1 MIKTSIFKKNIALIS
16 AVALCFC
23 LCYSCHS
30 PHKNLPIL
38 NMEDMYRIGLE
49 QIDEQY
55 KNYSSADCIFLKNT
69 SLISPASIQN
79 IHCYKNDLY
88 ILLPESVLQY
98 DLSTGNLVYR
108 YKPLL
113 PVNFVDFSFDSSSKT
128 AYILDNKN
136 AQVLKV
142 DLTNDHREVIKL
154 DSAYTYAMIKRI
166 KGNTFLIPKQT
177 VPLPSFVTVDFDRNE
192 VKAYATEIAHNKE
205 VERIPE
211 GSDSKWKKYP
221 LYVGDEVKNGVL
233 LKYLFDERVYLCT
246 IDSISANYHM
256 KMGSQKVKTKYP
268 WNATKL
274 KNNKRYRIK
283 KFWHGSQKTYVLH
296 QEIVENI
303 LGVFDYKGLSQ
314 FKDKE
319 PVNGFSG
326 FVAKSFLSSLMPTK
340 EEIFMD
346 DECKRFLSF
355 RNINDKERE
364 IKYRWPKH
372 MLNAENDR
380 DIVVSIFVMK

>member
-1 MIKTSIFKKNIALIS
+1 MSKVSFLKNSIVLASTITLFF
-16 AVALCFC
+16 CF
-23 LCYSCHS
+23 SCQS
-30 PHKNLPIL
+30 SIENLPII
-38 NMEDMYRIGLE
+38 DMDKLYRIGLE

-79 IHCYKNDLY
+79 IHCQGNDLY
-88 ILLPESVLQY
+88 ILLSESVLQY

-326 FVAKSFLSSLMPTK
+326 FVAKSFLSSLIPTK

-372 MLNAENDR
+372 MLNAANDK
-380 DIVVSIFVMK
+380 DIVVSIFKMK